1 MPVDKQVAQRHKIL
15 DRLFRSV
22 EGYTYSELIAELEES
37 DIYVSDRTLKADKK
51 YFEDNYGAVFC
62 EGMKRGKQALIR
74 YEDIDSSVFAS
85 MLSEEEK
92 GVIGKLLERLQF
104 HNDIPQYQWMSF
116 LLDGLKSKDGD
127 YDFGDYIEFENNI
140 DLTGLENFKALME
153 ACMERQVI
161 SFTYIPFKH
170 ANTPRSFVVSPY
182 LLKQYNN
189 RWFLICKDTRYDSLS
204 TYALDRIQAES
215 IRRSPEVEFEEPDR
229 NYIGRCL
236 ASTIGVTSAFD
247 EEKREDVLLSVDKD
261 RYKYIETKPI
271 LPWQELVEENPN
283 QERQI
288 LRLEGI
294 TINKELVSLLLSYG
308 PDIEVLEPDSLR
320 QEIIQ
325 SLNSSSELYKG

>member
-15 DRLFRSV
+15 DRLFRSA

-229 NYIGRCL
+229 NYIGRRL